1 MRCSK
6 AQRYIDLQLDGE
18 LKPHLQQHLQ
28 QHLAGCNACRD
39 WQAEASRMQLMLAQN
54 PAPELPSWVHPR
66 IMDQIHRLDNA
77 RPSFVRRFKLATA
90 TAAIAI
96 MLSTWAGMEV
106 GIKSFNSTYTSETST
121 TTSSTYSGFGENTML
136 DSYVVMGDSNE

>member
-18 LKPHLQQHLQ
+18 LQPKLQQHLQ
-28 QHLAGCNACRD
+28 QLLAGCDACRG
-39 WQAEASRMQLMLAQN
+39 WQAEARKMQLMLAQN
-54 PAPELPSWVHPR
+54 PAPELPIWVHAR
-66 IMDQIHRLDNA
+66 IMDQVHRLDNK
-77 RPSFVRRFKLATA
+77 RPTFVRRFKLATA

-106 GIKSFNSTYTSETST
+106 GIKSFNDSTSSETST
-121 TTSSTYSGFGENTML
+121 AYSGFGENTML
-136 DSYVVMGDSNE
+136 DNYVAMGDSNE

>member
-18 LKPHLQQHLQ
+18 LQPKLQQHLQ
-28 QHLAGCNACRD
+28 QHLAGCDACRG
-39 WQAEASRMQLMLAQN
+39 WQADARKMQLMLAQN
-54 PAPELPSWVHPR
+54 PAPELPTWVHAR
-66 IMDQIHRLDNA
+66 IMDQVHRLDNK
-77 RPSFVRRFKLATA
+77 RPTFVRRFKLATA

-106 GIKSFNSTYTSETST
+106 GIKSFNDSTSSETST
-121 TTSSTYSGFGENTML
+121 AYSGFGENTML
-136 DSYVVMGDSNE
+136 DNYVAMGDSNE